1 MPRWSPD
8 GYWIAYTRLGGI
20 DILSADTGEEAVLL
34 EDVSASAPPVWSAD
48 SESLF
53 FAASLGELSGI
64 WTIPRTG
71 GEPRSV
77 AVDGDRAVANFW
89 FDTDGERL
97 FFTRLE
103 SREAD
108 IWVVDLE
115 GRP

>member
-34 EDVSASAPPVWSAD
+34 EDVSASV
-48 SESLF
+48 
-53 FAASLGELSGI
+53 AASLGELSGI

-89 FDTDGERL
+89 FDRNGERL